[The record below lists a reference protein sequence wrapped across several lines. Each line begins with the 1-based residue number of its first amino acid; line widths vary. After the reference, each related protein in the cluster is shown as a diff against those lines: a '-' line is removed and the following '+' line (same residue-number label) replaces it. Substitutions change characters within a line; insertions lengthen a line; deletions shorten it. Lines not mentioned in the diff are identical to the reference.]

1 MLHLVRPQANQPK
14 HTALAVVAPRLPK
27 SKLLELL
34 YSLNHAASD
43 DAGSRRRLL
52 GGAQAAAARV
62 RAAIDMAGTDHALHA
77 VVDNCDI
84 GDLHFANKLLTFVKK
99 PADFDEQFAE
109 VRCKLGWV
117 PGFVGSWC

>member
-1 MLHLVRPQANQPK
+1 M
-14 HTALAVVAPRLPK
+14 
-27 SKLLELL
+27 
-34 YSLNHAASD
+34 
-43 DAGSRRRLL
+43 
-52 GGAQAAAARV
+52 

-99 PADFDEQFAE
+99 PADFDEQLAE